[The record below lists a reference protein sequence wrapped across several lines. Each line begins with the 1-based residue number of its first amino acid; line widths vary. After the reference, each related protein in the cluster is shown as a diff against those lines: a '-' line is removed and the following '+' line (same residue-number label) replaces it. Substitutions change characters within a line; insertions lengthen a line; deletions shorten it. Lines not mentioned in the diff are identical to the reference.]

1 MASWSL
7 AMISSKCMKALRRE
21 ADVFTFSLLDYIER
35 ERSLGKNEKTQQC
48 DQIAAYENGLA
59 ARVEA
64 LGESRLVGT
73 WEVPVECRNINIKF
87 LYYKCIMYI

>member
-35 ERSLGKNEKTQQC
+35 ERLLGKNEKTQQC

-64 LGESRLVGT
+64 LGESRVVGT
-73 WEVPVECRNINIKF
+73 WWERGKCPWSVEI
-87 LYYKCIMYI
+87 